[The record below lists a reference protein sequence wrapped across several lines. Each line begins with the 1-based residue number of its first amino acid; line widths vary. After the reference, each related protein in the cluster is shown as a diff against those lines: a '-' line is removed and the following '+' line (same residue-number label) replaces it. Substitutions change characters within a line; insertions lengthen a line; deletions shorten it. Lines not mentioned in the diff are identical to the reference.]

1 MEKTIVIDGKNI
13 KLKSNAL
20 LPLIFKTNFG
30 RDIFEV
36 QSQVF
41 GLGREGLNIRQ
52 MRDIECLG
60 IQQVVWA
67 MAKAADKNISPFEDW
82 LSQFDEFPIFD
93 FFNEILDLFLSNVS
107 STTKIKNAEAAE
119 S

>member
-1 MEKTIVIDGKNI
+1 MEKVIVIDGKNVR
-13 KLKSNAL
+13 LKSNAL
-20 LPLIFKTNFG
+20 LPLIFKSNFD

-60 IQQVVWA
+60 LQQVIWA
-67 MAKAADKNISPFEDW
+67 MAKAADKSIAPFEEW
-82 LSQFDEFPIFD
+82 LGGFDEFPIFD
-93 FFNEILDLFLSNVS
+93 FFNDILDLFLVNIS
-107 STTKIKNAEAAE
+107 SSTKIKNAGAAE
-119 S
+119 G